1 MALCTGRH
9 REIPEKCQAFDR
21 LPNNYEQRR
30 FIMAKQDVLYTKED
44 SIGIITL
51 NRAEKLNAL
60 THEMLHRINSI
71 IEDIKKDGKVRAVI
85 LTGNGRTFSAG
96 TDISGEVPQAAEV
109 EINLMKEKTSTEY
122 RQSLWFFNSIPKPVI
137 CAINGAAVGIA
148 AEFSLHCDIRIAAES
163 ARWGQVFVLRGMTPD
178 TGAGTYLLPRIVGL
192 SKACELV
199 FSGDIIDAQEM
210 LRIGLVSRVVPDAE
224 LMPTAREMA
233 KKLTRGAPLAVQMAK
248 QLMYRGLEQTM
259 EAHQEATR
267 YCFQLSCKTED
278 VQEGIASFFEKRAP
292 VFKGK

>member
-1 MALCTGRH
+1 
-9 REIPEKCQAFDR
+9 
-21 LPNNYEQRR
+21 
-30 FIMAKQDVLYTKED
+30 MAKQDVLYNKED

-51 NRAEKLNAL
+51 NRTEKLNAL

-71 IEDIKKDGKVRAVI
+71 IEDIKKDDKVRAII
-85 LTGNGRTFSAG
+85 LTGNGKAFSAG
-96 TDISGEVPQAAEV
+96 TDISGEVPQTAEV
-109 EINLMKEKTSTEY
+109 EINLIKEKTATEY
-122 RQSLWFFNSIPKPVI
+122 RQSIWFFNSIPKPVI

-210 LRIGLVSRVVPDAE
+210 LRIGLVSKVVPDAK

-259 EAHQEATR
+259 EAHQEAAR
-267 YCFQLSCKTED
+267 YCFQLSNKTED
-278 VQEGIASFFEKRAP
+278 VQEGIISFFEKREP
-292 VFKGK
+292 RWKGK

>member
-1 MALCTGRH
+1 MAICPWRH
-9 REIPEKCQAFDR
+9 REIRENRQVLDR
-21 LPNNYEQRR
+21 LPNNYEKRR
-30 FIMAKQDVLYTKED
+30 FIMAKQNVLYTKED

-60 THEMLHRINSI
+60 THKMLRRINSI
-71 IEDIKKDGKVRAVI
+71 IEDVKKDDMVRAVI
-85 LTGNGRTFSAG
+85 LTGNGRAFSAG
-96 TDISGEVPQAAEV
+96 TDISGEVPQTAEV
-109 EINLMKEKTSTEY
+109 EINLIKEKTSTEY

-210 LRIGLVSRVVPDAE
+210 LRIGLVSKVVPDAE

-259 EAHQEATR
+259 EAHQEAAR

-278 VQEGIASFFEKRAP
+278 VQEGIVSFFEKRGP
-292 VFKGK
+292 HWKGK

>member
-1 MALCTGRH
+1 MV
-9 REIPEKCQAFDR
+9 
-21 LPNNYEQRR
+21 
-30 FIMAKQDVLYTKED
+30 KQDVLYAKED

-51 NRAEKLNAL
+51 NRPEKLNAL
-60 THEMLHRINSI
+60 THEMLHRLDSI
-71 IEDIKKDGKVRAVI
+71 IEDIKKDDQVRAVI

-96 TDISGEVPQAAEV
+96 TDISGEVPQTAEI
-109 EINLMKEKTSTEY
+109 EINLMKEKTATEY

-163 ARWGQVFVLRGMTPD
+163 ARWGEVFVLRGMTPD

-192 SKACELV
+192 AKACELV

-210 LRIGLVSRVVPDAE
+210 LRIGLVSKVVPDAE
-224 LMPTAREMA
+224 LMPAAREMA

-259 EAHQEATR
+259 EAHQEAAR
-267 YCFQLSCKTED
+267 YCFQLSCRTED

-292 VFKGK
+292 RWKGK